1 MAKTLNLQGKS
12 TYLRGEGAG
21 AVGGGVSRL
30 GLADETVSTL
40 LATGEGTARLLELLH
55 GNSGKSRSG
64 VVLGSVVVD
73 LVDGH
78 GGVGDVRL
86 NGLC

>member
-1 MAKTLNLQGKS
+1 M
-12 TYLRGEGAG
+12 
-21 AVGGGVSRL
+21 GGGVSGL
-30 GLADETVSTL
+30 GLADEAVSAL
-40 LATGEGTARLLELLH
+40 LATGKGTARLLELLH